1 VSPLCLSGTLLGTSG
16 DAWLIG
22 AQGADKFSAEAGND
36 PLILDA
42 EDRMADIDTVLV
54 AETIC

>member
-1 VSPLCLSGTLLGTSG
+1 LLGTSG